1 MAEMV
6 EFELV
11 TPEEVLVTQ
20 LVDMVVV
27 PGGDGDYGVLAGHV
41 PMITTVRPGA
51 ITIYEDSRV
60 TDRIFVTGGFA
71 EVTGER
77 ITVLIEKAVKVD
89 RLDRATAEQDIKNF
103 TEDLEDAKTD
113 DERDQ
118 ATSQLEIAK
127 AQLQAIFDAAGSH
140 ETV

>member
-11 TPEEVLVTQ
+11 SPEEVLVTQ

-27 PGGDGDYGVLAGHV
+27 PGGDGDYGVLGGHV

-51 ITIYEDSRV
+51 ISVFEENHVI
-60 TDRIFVTGGFA
+60 DRIFVTGGFA

-77 ITVLIEKAVKVD
+77 ITILVEKAVKVEK
-89 RLDRATAEQDIKNF
+89 LDRAAVEQDIKNF
-103 TEDLEDAKTD
+103 AEDLEDAKTD
-113 DERDQ
+113 EEKE
-118 ATSQLEIAK
+118 AAALKLEIAK
-127 AQLQAIFDAAGSH
+127 AQLQAIQDAAANH
-140 ETV
+140 

>member
-51 ITIYEDSRV
+51 ISIFEENRI

-71 EVTGER
+71 EVTGDR
-77 ITVLIEKAVKVD
+77 ITVLIEKAVKVEK
-89 RLDRATAEQDIKNF
+89 LERATVEQDIKNF

-113 DERDQ
+113 EERE
-118 ATSQLEIAK
+118 AASMQLEIAT
-127 AQLQAIFDAAGSH
+127 AQLQAIVDAAAGH
-140 ETV
+140 

>member
-11 TPEEVLVTQ
+11 SPEEVLVTQ

-51 ITIYEDSRV
+51 ISIFEENRV

-71 EVTGER
+71 EVTADR
-77 ITVLIEKAVKVD
+77 ITILVEKAIKVD
-89 RLDRATAEQDIKNF
+89 KLERAAVEQDVKNF
-103 TEDLEDAKTD
+103 TEDLEDAKA
-113 DERDQ
+113 DEEREQ
-118 ATSQLEIAK
+118 ASLRLEIAK
-127 AQLQAIFDAAGSH
+127 AQLQAISDAAAGH
-140 ETV
+140 

>member
-11 TPEEVLVTQ
+11 SPEEVLVTQ

-27 PGGDGDYGVLAGHV
+27 PGGDGDYGVLGGHV

-51 ITIYEDSRV
+51 ISVFEENHVI
-60 TDRIFVTGGFA
+60 DRIFVTVGFA

-77 ITVLIEKAVKVD
+77 ITILVEKAVKVEK
-89 RLDRATAEQDIKNF
+89 LDRAAVEQDIKNF
-103 TEDLEDAKTD
+103 AEDLEDAKTD
-113 DERDQ
+113 EEKE
-118 ATSQLEIAK
+118 AAALKLEIAK
-127 AQLQAIFDAAGSH
+127 AQLQAIQDAAANH
-140 ETV
+140 

>member
-11 TPEEVLVTQ
+11 SPEEVLVTQ

-51 ITIYEDSRV
+51 ITIFEEGRV

-77 ITVLIEKAVKVD
+77 ITILIEKSVKVD
-89 RLDRATAEQDIKNF
+89 KLDRAVVEQDLKNF
-103 TEDLEDAKTD
+103 AEDVEDAKTD
-113 DERDQ
+113 DERGQ
-118 ATSQLEIAK
+118 AVDKLEIAK
-127 AQLQAIFDAAGSH
+127 AQLQAIMDAAANH
-140 ETV
+140 

>member
-11 TPEEVLVTQ
+11 SPEEVLVTQ

-27 PGGDGDYGVLAGHV
+27 PGGDGDYGVLGGHV

-51 ITIYEDSRV
+51 ISVFEENHVI
-60 TDRIFVTGGFA
+60 DRIFVTGGFA

-77 ITVLIEKAVKVD
+77 ITILVEKAVKVEK
-89 RLDRATAEQDIKNF
+89 LDRAAVEHDIKNF
-103 TEDLEDAKTD
+103 AEDLEDAKTD
-113 DERDQ
+113 EEKE
-118 ATSQLEIAK
+118 AAALKLEIAK
-127 AQLQAIFDAAGSH
+127 AQLQAIQDAAANH
-140 ETV
+140 

>member
-6 EFELV
+6 EVELV
-11 TPEEVLVTQ
+11 SPEEVLVTQ

-51 ITIYEDSRV
+51 ITIFEEGRV

-77 ITVLIEKAVKVD
+77 ITILIEKSVKVD
-89 RLDRATAEQDIKNF
+89 KLDRAVVEQDLKNF
-103 TEDLEDAKTD
+103 AEDVEDAKTD
-113 DERDQ
+113 DERGQ
-118 ATSQLEIAK
+118 AINKLEIAK
-127 AQLQAIFDAAGSH
+127 AQLQAIVDAAANH
-140 ETV
+140 

>member
-11 TPEEVLVTQ
+11 SPEEVLVTQ

-51 ITIYEDSRV
+51 ITIFEEGRV

-77 ITVLIEKAVKVD
+77 ITILIEKSVKVD
-89 RLDRATAEQDIKNF
+89 KLDRAVVEQDLKNF
-103 TEDLEDAKTD
+103 AEDVEDAKTD
-113 DERDQ
+113 DERGQ
-118 ATSQLEIAK
+118 AINKLEIAK
-127 AQLQAIFDAAGSH
+127 AQLQAIVDAAANH
-140 ETV
+140 

>member
-11 TPEEVLVTQ
+11 SPEEVLVTQ

-51 ITIYEDSRV
+51 ISIFEENRV

-71 EVTGER
+71 EVTADR
-77 ITVLIEKAVKVD
+77 ITILDEKAIKVD
-89 RLDRATAEQDIKNF
+89 KLERAAVEQDVKNF
-103 TEDLEDAKTD
+103 TEDLEDAKA
-113 DERDQ
+113 DEEREQ
-118 ATSQLEIAK
+118 ASLRLEIAK
-127 AQLQAIFDAAGSH
+127 AQLQAISDAAAGH
-140 ETV
+140 

>member
-11 TPEEVLVTQ
+11 SPEEVLVTQ

-27 PGGDGDYGVLAGHV
+27 QGGDGDYGVLGGHV

-51 ITIYEDSRV
+51 ISVFEENHVI
-60 TDRIFVTGGFA
+60 DRIFVTGGFA

-77 ITVLIEKAVKVD
+77 ITILVEKAVKVEK
-89 RLDRATAEQDIKNF
+89 LDRAAVEQDIKNF
-103 TEDLEDAKTD
+103 AEDLEDAKTD
-113 DERDQ
+113 EEKE
-118 ATSQLEIAK
+118 AAALKLEIAK
-127 AQLQAIFDAAGSH
+127 AQLQAIQDAAANH
-140 ETV
+140 